1 MTLQYFIHDG
11 LKASTT
17 STQDKRS
24 TDKYVSM
31 QMRSRHLSCGSQA
44 GHICHAHNSLICTL
58 QKPPAIKVATEISTM
73 ASQIQNP
80 IQQQSSQDTMHPPSL
95 PIKPIEYLYSSM
107 RPSFLKSQSN
117 SLNSFMGNGS
127 SLSAVRSAFLDME
140 KQRTSNTKAVNFECD
155 YGYGYGYGKDSEQ
168 EPPSKRRR
176 FQRRN
181 SKTPAM
187 LMSISASLVQLEY
200 LDEEKKEEEEKLKL
214 LNITKKEEISDE
226 DDDDDWDGGLEIAE
240 ELVKHLQQRR
250 RSSSMSSVAS
260 ISFR

>member
-1 MTLQYFIHDG
+1 
-11 LKASTT
+11 
-17 STQDKRS
+17 
-24 TDKYVSM
+24 
-31 QMRSRHLSCGSQA
+31 
-44 GHICHAHNSLICTL
+44 
-58 QKPPAIKVATEISTM
+58 M
-73 ASQIQNP
+73 ASQSRSP
-80 IQQQSSQDTMHPPSL
+80 IQEQSSQDTMPPPSL
-95 PIKPIEYLYSSM
+95 PIKPIDYLYSNM
-107 RPSFLKSQSN
+107 RPSFLKSQPN

-127 SLSAVRSAFLDME
+127 PLSAVRSAFLDME
-140 KQRTSNTKAVNFECD
+140 KQRSANTKAVNFECD

-187 LMSISASLVQLEY
+187 LMSISASLVQLEF
-200 LDEEKKEEEEKLKL
+200 LDEEKKEEEERRKL
-214 LNITKKEEISDE
+214 LNLTKKEESSED

-250 RSSSMSSVAS
+250 RSSSVSSTSS